1 MIFAAANGAPP
12 TLWGRNAIVWLIGA
26 LIGLALA
33 RQNPARLTTA
43 ILLLTPLALLL
54 SLWNPGQSGVH
65 RWLSLG
71 PLNWNVAL
79 LYLQP
84 DASQATA
91 FALAICLHQPL
102 AIPFAVLAWTRPD
115 PLLPVPEVEGIIAL
129 AHSQSHLRSTIA
141 IAVLSATAK
150 PAMLP

>member
-1 MIFAAANGAPP
+1 M
-12 TLWGRNAIVWLIGA
+12 
-26 LIGLALA
+26 
-33 RQNPARLTTA
+33 
-43 ILLLTPLALLL
+43 
-54 SLWNPGQSGVH
+54 
-65 RWLSLG
+65 
-71 PLNWNVAL
+71 AL

-84 DASQATA
+84 DASQSTA
-91 FALAICLHQPL
+91 FALAIGLQQPL
-102 AIPFAVLAWTRPD
+102 TLAIAALAWTRPD